1 MGLILLQ
8 GKSRSPLI
16 VIMRRTALLRPL
28 ILLLCLLLLHQP
40 RVDGYRGLLVMN
52 WRIHVEQNPEVFR

>member
-16 VIMRRTALLRPL
+16 VIMRRTVLLSPL
-28 ILLLCLLLLHQP
+28 IRLLCLLLLHQL
-40 RVDGYRGLLVMN
+40 RVDGYRGLFVVN
-52 WRIHVEQNPEVFR
+52 